1 VGAELAT
8 PLGLLGLLA
17 VPAAVLVWRRFP
29 PPLSPR
35 GSRASLAL
43 RCAVLVGIAL
53 ALSGFALQL
62 PASTQALI
70 VVVDRSASIETALAG
85 EAATVQ
91 QLRAGL
97 HADDRFGVV
106 TFGGDAVVEQP
117 AVVAAD
123 SAFGGFATQP
133 NTNATDI
140 EGALRLAASLL
151 PSDARKHIVILSD
164 GRQNTGDALTEVA
177 LLRQAGIRVDVL
189 PVDVPAGP
197 EVLVAS
203 LRAPTSVPPGAGFVV
218 RAIISSNVATSAG
231 VTVSDD
237 GTVVFTRQLALTSG
251 DTEVDADLAPASP
264 GMHDIRVSITPA
276 LDTFEQNNSADTLVQ
291 VLGPQRVLIAEGSPG
306 EGANVAA
313 ALHAAGIQATVVNPA
328 SVPSTP
334 IGVGAYQAVALVDV
348 SAQQLNAQQM
358 EALRSATE
366 NLGVGLSVFGGT
378 DTLGPG
384 GFSGTPLEIALP
396 VDMQVRNPQ
405 QKPPVAVV
413 LVLESVESSAGDAVV
428 RGAAKALV
436 EKLSARDYVGVTDS
450 ITGLAVPLQQV
461 GTRTKVENAILSIPN
476 FGDPQS
482 YDPYIADA
490 EHALLA
496 HPGTVRHVIV
506 LGDGDTFQPVSASL
520 IAGLVANG
528 ITVSTVG
535 VDIDGNPQYMAMMRT
550 VAREGNGRFYQSENP
565 DQVPDILLQEAQ
577 TALKPWIVEQPF
589 IAQLGTPGPALAG
602 VDIASIPVLGGYVA
616 TTPKAAAEVALY
628 AADHD
633 PLLATWQ
640 YGLGE
645 ASVWTSD
652 TTGRWTASL
661 LASPEGARLLTNV
674 VAATLP
680 LQQDPR
686 LQLTAT
692 AQGTSAQL
700 DLAASSLPQG
710 ATVQADVVAPD
721 GATTTVDLVA
731 TAPGR
736 YTGDVAAPDVGPYG
750 VRLTATDGGHVVAA
764 ISGGFTVPYSPEY
777 RYLGTDR
784 GFLAQLAARGGGTM
798 LADAAAAVAVTLP
811 PSSVVVLLAAGLLG
825 AALVLLVADIA
836 LRRLAFRSGDAG
848 LWAQALRPARDAAP
862 APVEETV
869 GRLRR
874 RVGAVRG
881 ERPSD
886 DEPAKESQEDL
897 AARLLE
903 RRRRRG

>member
-1 VGAELAT
+1 VGADLAA

-17 VPAAVLVWRRFP
+17 VPAAVLVWLRFP

-35 GSRASLAL
+35 GARLSLAL
-43 RCAVLVGIAL
+43 RCAVLLGITL

-62 PASTQALI
+62 PASAQTLV
-70 VVVDRSASIETALAG
+70 VVVDRSASMETALAG

-97 HADDRFGVV
+97 HAGDRFGIV

-117 AVVAAD
+117 AVAAAD
-123 SAFGGFATQP
+123 SAFSGFATQP
-133 NTNATDI
+133 NANATDI

-151 PSDARKHIVILSD
+151 PGDTRKHIVILSD

-177 LLRQAGIRVDVL
+177 LLHQAGIRVDVL
-189 PVDVPAGP
+189 PVDVPTGP

-203 LRAPTSVPPGAGFVV
+203 LRGPTSVPPGAGFSV
-218 RAIISSNVATSAG
+218 RAIISSNVATSAR
-231 VTVSDD
+231 VTISDD
-237 GTVVFTRQLALTSG
+237 GTVVVTRQLALKPG
-251 DTEVDADLAPASP
+251 DNEVDAALAPASP

-306 EGANVAA
+306 EGANLAA
-313 ALHAAGIQATVVNPA
+313 ALHAAGIQATVIDPS

-334 IGVGAYQAVALVDV
+334 TAVAEYQAVALVDV
-348 SAQQLNAQQM
+348 SAQQLEAQQM

-366 NLGVGLSVFGGT
+366 NLGVGLSVFGGI

-384 GFSGTPLEIALP
+384 GFSGTPLETALP

-436 EKLSARDYVGVTDS
+436 EKLSSRDYVGVTDS

-461 GTRTKVENAILSIPN
+461 GSRTKVENAILNIAN
-476 FGDPQS
+476 FGDPPS

-506 LGDGDTFQPVSASL
+506 LGDGDAQPVSASL

-535 VDIDGNPQYMAMMRT
+535 VDIDGNPQNMAMMRT
-550 VAREGNGRFYQSENP
+550 VAREGNGRFYQSESP

-602 VDIASIPVLGGYVA
+602 VDTAAIPVLGGYVA

-645 ASVWTSD
+645 AAVWTSD
-652 TTGRWTASL
+652 TTGRWTAPL
-661 LASPEGARLLTNV
+661 LASPEGGRLLTNV

-700 DLAASSLPQG
+700 DLAATSLPQG

-721 GATTTVDLVA
+721 GTATTVDLVA
-731 TAPGR
+731 TGPGR
-736 YTGDVAAPDVGPYG
+736 YTGDVTAPDVGPYG
-750 VRLTATDGGHVVAA
+750 VRLVATGSGRVVASV
-764 ISGGFTVPYSPEY
+764 SGGFTVPYSPEY

-784 GFLAQLAARGGGTM
+784 AFLAQVAARGGGT
-798 LADAAAAVAVTLP
+798 LLGDAAAAAGVALP
-811 PSSVVVLLAAGLLG
+811 PSSVVVTLAAALLG

-848 LWAQALRPARDAAP
+848 LWAQALRPTRAEAEA
-862 APVEETV
+862 APVEATV

-874 RVGAVRG
+874 RVGAMRG
-881 ERPSD
+881 GPPSEQSALD
-886 DEPAKESQEDL
+886 TQEDL

>member
-1 VGAELAT
+1 MGAELAT

>member
-17 VPAAVLVWRRFP
+17 VPGAVLVWRRFP
-29 PPLSPR
+29 PPLSRR

-43 RCAVLVGIAL
+43 RCAVLFGISL

-70 VVVDRSASIETALAG
+70 VVVDRSASMETALAG

-97 HADDRFGVV
+97 HADDRFGIV

-117 AVVAAD
+117 AVTAAE

-133 NTNATDI
+133 NSNATDI

-177 LLRQAGIRVDVL
+177 LLHQAGIRVDVL

-203 LRAPTSVPPGAGFVV
+203 LRGPTSVPAGAGFIV
-218 RAIISSNVATSAG
+218 RAIISSNVATSAR
-231 VTVSDD
+231 VTMSDD
-237 GTVVFTRQLALTSG
+237 GTVVVTRQLALRSG

-264 GMHDIRVSITPA
+264 GTHDIRVSITPA

-306 EGANVAA
+306 EGTNVAA
-313 ALHAAGIQATVVNPA
+313 ALHAAGIQATVVDPA

-334 IGVGAYQAVALVDV
+334 TGVGAYQAVALVDV
-348 SAQQLNAQQM
+348 SAQQLDAQQM

-366 NLGVGLSVFGGT
+366 NLGVGLSVFGGI

-384 GFSGTPLEIALP
+384 GFSGTPLETALP

-450 ITGLAVPLQQV
+450 STGLAVALQQV
-461 GTRTKVENAILSIPN
+461 GTRTKVENAILNIPS
-476 FGDPQS
+476 FGDPSS

-506 LGDGDTFQPVSASL
+506 LGDGDAQSVSASL

-535 VDIDGNPQYMAMMRT
+535 VDIDGNPQNMAMMRT
-550 VAREGNGRFYQSENP
+550 VAREGNGRFYQSESP

-602 VDIASIPVLGGYVA
+602 VDTAAIPVLGGYVA

-692 AQGTSAQL
+692 SQGTSAQL

-710 ATVQADVVAPD
+710 AIVQADVVAPD
-721 GATTTVDLVA
+721 GAATTVDLVA
-731 TAPGR
+731 TGPGR

-750 VRLTATDGGHVVAA
+750 VRLIATGSGHVVAA
-764 ISGGFTVPYSPEY
+764 VSGGFTVPYSPEY

-784 GFLAQLAARGGGTM
+784 AFLAQLAALGGGAM
-798 LADAAAAVAVTLP
+798 LADAAAAAAVALL
-811 PSSVVVLLAAGLLG
+811 PSSVVVPLAAGLLG
-825 AALVLLVADIA
+825 AAVVLLVADIA

-848 LWAQALRPARDAAP
+848 LWAQALRPARDAPP

-881 ERPSD
+881 ERSPD
-886 DEPAKESQEDL
+886 DRPAKESQEDL

>member
-17 VPAAVLVWRRFP
+17 VPAAVLVWRRLP
-29 PPLSPR
+29 PPLSRR
-35 GSRASLAL
+35 GAQASLAL
-43 RCAVLVGIAL
+43 RCAGLLLIAL

-62 PASTQALI
+62 PASAQTLI
-70 VVVDRSASIETALAG
+70 VVVDRSASMETALGG

-97 HADDRFGVV
+97 HAGDRFGIV
-106 TFGGDAVVEQP
+106 TFGGDAIVEQP
-117 AVVAAD
+117 AVTAAD
-123 SAFGGFATQP
+123 SVFSSFATQP
-133 NTNATDI
+133 DGNATDI

-151 PSDARKHIVILSD
+151 PGDTLKHIVILSD

-189 PVDVPAGP
+189 AVAVPAGP

-203 LRAPTSVPPGAGFVV
+203 LRGPTSVPPGAGFSV
-218 RAIISSNVATSAG
+218 RAIISSNVATSAR
-231 VTVSDD
+231 VTISDD
-237 GTVVFTRQLALTSG
+237 GTVVVTRELALTPG
-251 DTEVDADLAPASP
+251 DSEVDANLAPASP
-264 GMHDIRVSITPA
+264 GMHDIRVSIIPA

-291 VLGPQRVLIAEGSPG
+291 VLGPQRVLIAEGTPG

-313 ALHAAGIQATVVNPA
+313 ALRAAGIQATVVEPT

-334 IGVGAYQAVALVDV
+334 TAVAAYQAVALVDV
-348 SAQQLNAQQM
+348 SAQQLDIQQM
-358 EALRSATE
+358 EAIRSATE

-384 GFSGTPLEIALP
+384 GFSGTPLETALP

-405 QKPPVAVV
+405 QKPPIAVV
-413 LVLESVESSAGDAVV
+413 LVLESVENSAGDAVV

-436 EKLSARDYVGVTDS
+436 EKLSSRDYVGVTDS

-461 GTRTKVENAILSIPN
+461 GSRTKVENAVLNIAN
-476 FGDPQS
+476 FGDPPS

-490 EHALLA
+490 EQALLA
-496 HPGTVRHVIV
+496 HPGTVRHVIL
-506 LGDGDTFQPVSASL
+506 LGDGDAQPVSASL

-528 ITVSTVG
+528 ITVSAVG
-535 VDIDGNPQYMAMMRT
+535 VDIDGNPQNMAMMRA
-550 VAREGNGRFYQSENP
+550 VAREGNGRFYQSESA
-565 DQVPDILLQEAQ
+565 DQVPDILLQESQ

-589 IAQLGTPGPALAG
+589 IAQLGVPGPALAG
-602 VDIASIPVLGGYVA
+602 VDTASIPLLGGYVA

-633 PLLATWQ
+633 PLLATWE

-645 ASVWTSD
+645 AAVWTSD
-652 TTGRWTASL
+652 TMGRWTASL
-661 LASPEGARLLTNV
+661 LASPDGGRLLANV

-686 LQLTAT
+686 LQLTASS
-692 AQGTSAQL
+692 QGTSARL
-700 DLAASSLPQG
+700 DLATASLPPG

-721 GATTTVDLVA
+721 GTATTVDLVA
-731 TAPGR
+731 TGPGR
-736 YTGDVAAPDVGPYG
+736 YTGDVTSPDVGPYG
-750 VRLTATDGGHVVAA
+750 VRLVATDAGHVVASA
-764 ISGGFTVPYSPEY
+764 SGGFTVPYSPEY

-784 GFLAQLAARGGGTM
+784 GFLAQLAARGGGAV
-798 LADAAAAVAVTLP
+798 LGDAAAAAAVGLP
-811 PSSVVVLLAAGLLG
+811 PSLVVVTLAAGLLG

-848 LWAQALRPARDAAP
+848 LWAQALRPTRDSAP
-862 APVEETV
+862 APVEATV

-881 ERPSD
+881 TGPS
-886 DEPAKESQEDL
+886 DEPAPTAQEDL

>member
-1 VGAELAT
+1 MGAELAT

-43 RCAVLVGIAL
+43 RCAILVGISLAL
-53 ALSGFALQL
+53 AGLALQL

-97 HADDRFGVV
+97 HADDRFGIV

-117 AVVAAD
+117 AVAAAD

-164 GRQNTGDALTEVA
+164 GRQNTGDALTEVV

-231 VTVSDD
+231 VTVTDD
-237 GTVVFTRQLALTSG
+237 GTVVFTRQLRVTSG
-251 DTEVDADLAPASP
+251 DTEVDADLAPVPP
-264 GMHDIRVSITPA
+264 GMHDIRVTITPA

-334 IGVGAYQAVALVDV
+334 TGVGAYQAVALVDV
-348 SAQQLNAQQM
+348 SAQQLNTQQM

-384 GFSGTPLEIALP
+384 GFSGTPLETALP

-461 GTRTKVENAILSIPN
+461 GTRTKVENAILNIPN

-550 VAREGNGRFYQSENP
+550 VAREGNGRFYQSESP
-565 DQVPDILLQEAQ
+565 GQVPDILLQEAQ

-602 VDIASIPVLGGYVA
+602 VDTASIPVLGGYVA

-692 AQGTSAQL
+692 SQGTSAQL

-721 GATTTVDLVA
+721 GAATTVDLVA
-731 TAPGR
+731 TGPGR

-750 VRLTATDGGHVVAA
+750 VRLIATDGGHVVAA

-798 LADAAAAVAVTLP
+798 LADAAAAAAVALP
-811 PSSVVVLLAAGLLG
+811 PSSVVVPLAAGLLG
-825 AALVLLVADIA
+825 AALVLLIADIA

-848 LWAQALRPARDAAP
+848 LWAQALRPTRDAAP

-886 DEPAKESQEDL
+886 DQPATELQEDL

>member
-1 VGAELAT
+1 MGVDLTA
-8 PLGLLGLLA
+8 PLGLLGLVA
-17 VPAAVLVWRRFP
+17 VPAAVLVWLRFP
-29 PPLSPR
+29 PPLSR
-35 GSRASLAL
+35 AGARASLAL
-43 RCAVLVGIAL
+43 RCAVLLGITL

-62 PASTQALI
+62 PASAQTLV
-70 VVVDRSASIETALAG
+70 VVVDRSASMETALAG
-85 EAATVQ
+85 EAATVV

-97 HADDRFGVV
+97 HADDRFGIV

-117 AVVAAD
+117 VVTAAN
-123 SAFGGFATQP
+123 SAFSGFATQP
-133 NTNATDI
+133 NGNATDM

-151 PSDARKHIVILSD
+151 PGDTRKHIVILSD

-177 LLRQAGIRVDVL
+177 LLHQAGVRVDVL
-189 PVDVPAGP
+189 PVDVPTGP

-203 LRAPTSVPPGAGFVV
+203 LRGPTSVPPGSGFNV
-218 RAIISSNVATSAG
+218 RAIISSNVATTAR
-231 VTVSDD
+231 VTISND
-237 GTVVFTRQLALTSG
+237 GTVVVTRGLTLAPG
-251 DTEVDADLAPASP
+251 DNEVDADLAPASP
-264 GMHDIRVSITPA
+264 GMHDIRVNITPA

-313 ALHAAGIQATVVNPA
+313 ALHAAGIQATVVDPA
-328 SVPSTP
+328 SLPSTP
-334 IGVGAYQAVALVDV
+334 TAVAGYQAVALVDV
-348 SAQQLNAQQM
+348 SAQQLDSQQM

-384 GFSGTPLEIALP
+384 GFSGTPLETALP

-405 QKPPVAVV
+405 QKPPVSVV
-413 LVLESVESSAGDAVV
+413 LVLESVESNAGDAVV

-436 EKLSARDYVGVTDS
+436 EKLSSRDYVGVTDS

-461 GTRTKVENAILSIPN
+461 GTRTAVERAILNIAN
-476 FGDPQS
+476 FGDPGS
-482 YDPYIADA
+482 YDPFIADA

-506 LGDGDTFQPVSASL
+506 LGDGDAQPVSASL

-535 VDIDGNPQYMAMMRT
+535 VDIDGNPQNMAMMRT
-550 VAREGNGRFYQSENP
+550 VAREGNGRFYQSESP
-565 DQVPDILLQEAQ
+565 DQVPDILLQESQ

-589 IAQLGTPGPALAG
+589 IAQPGTPGPALAG
-602 VDIASIPVLGGYVA
+602 VDTAAIPVLGGYVA

-645 ASVWTSD
+645 AAVWTSD
-652 TTGRWTASL
+652 SNGRWTAAL
-661 LASPEGARLLTNV
+661 LASPEGARLLANV

-692 AQGTSAQL
+692 SQGTSAQL
-700 DLAASSLPQG
+700 DLAATSLPQG
-710 ATVQADVVAPD
+710 ATVQADVVEPD
-721 GATTTVDLVA
+721 GTATTVDLVA
-731 TAPGR
+731 TGPGR
-736 YTGDVAAPDVGPYG
+736 YTGDVTAPDVGPYG
-750 VRLTATDGGHVVAA
+750 VRLVATAGGHVVASV
-764 ISGGFTVPYSPEY
+764 SGGFTVPYSPEY

-784 GFLAQLAARGGGTM
+784 AFLAQVAARGGGRL
-798 LADAAAAVAVTLP
+798 LADPAAAAAVALP
-811 PSSVVVLLAAGLLG
+811 SSSVVVPLAAALLG

-848 LWAQALRPARDAAP
+848 LWAQALRRTRVDAPP

-874 RVGAVRG
+874 RVGAVRAG
-881 ERPSD
+881 SSSEQSAP
-886 DEPAKESQEDL
+886 DEQEDL
-897 AARLLE
+897 AARLLA

>member
-43 RCAVLVGIAL
+43 RCAVLAGIAL

-97 HADDRFGVV
+97 HADDRFGII

-203 LRAPTSVPPGAGFVV
+203 LRAPTSVPPGSAFVV

-231 VTVSDD
+231 MTVSDD

-251 DTEVDADLAPASP
+251 DTEVDADLAPAPP

-291 VLGPQRVLIAEGSPG
+291 VLGPQRVLIVEGSPG

-313 ALHAAGIQATVVNPA
+313 ALHAAGIQASVVNPA

-334 IGVGAYQAVALVDV
+334 TGVGAYQAVALVDV
-348 SAQQLNAQQM
+348 SAQQLNTQQM

-384 GFSGTPLEIALP
+384 GFSGTPLETVLP

-461 GTRTKVENAILSIPN
+461 GTRTKVENAILNIPN

-550 VAREGNGRFYQSENP
+550 VAREGNGRFYQSESP

-602 VDIASIPVLGGYVA
+602 VDTASIPVLGGYVA

-692 AQGTSAQL
+692 SQGTSAQL

-710 ATVQADVVAPD
+710 ATVQADVVAPG
-721 GATTTVDLVA
+721 GAATTVDLVA
-731 TAPGR
+731 TGPGR
-736 YTGDVAAPDVGPYG
+736 YTGDVSAPDVGPYG
-750 VRLTATDGGHVVAA
+750 VRLIATDGGHVVAA
-764 ISGGFTVPYSPEY
+764 ISGGFTVSYSPEY

-784 GFLAQLAARGGGTM
+784 GFVAQLAARGGGTM
-798 LADAAAAVAVTLP
+798 LADAAAAAAVTLP
-811 PSSVVVLLAAGLLG
+811 PSSVVVPLAAGLLG
-825 AALVLLVADIA
+825 AALVLLIADIA

-886 DEPAKESQEDL
+886 DQPAKESQEDL